1 MTFTTEQV
9 NYAGAHQQGQIA
21 VEYNSLVE
29 TFGYPNVVGPTF
41 EPSDNK
47 VTCMWAIQFD
57 DGMVVTIYDW
67 DTITTPMHLHSWIVG
82 GYDQQVVDRVLST
95 IGGHESMDRVK
106 SNNDK
111 LISIVEIGLSKL
123 KESKTPLETAD
134 CLNSLGDIL
143 KYQAR
148 KLLV

>member
-1 MTFTTEQV
+1 
-9 NYAGAHQQGQIA
+9 
-21 VEYNSLVE
+21 
-29 TFGYPNVVGPTF
+29 
-41 EPSDNK
+41 
-47 VTCMWAIQFD
+47 
-57 DGMVVTIYDW
+57 MVATIYDW
-67 DTITTPMHLHSWIVG
+67 NAITTPMHLHSWVVG
-82 GYDQQVVDRVLST
+82 GYGQQVVDRVLST
-95 IGGHESMDRVK
+95 IDGHESKDRVK
-106 SNNDK
+106 SNNEK